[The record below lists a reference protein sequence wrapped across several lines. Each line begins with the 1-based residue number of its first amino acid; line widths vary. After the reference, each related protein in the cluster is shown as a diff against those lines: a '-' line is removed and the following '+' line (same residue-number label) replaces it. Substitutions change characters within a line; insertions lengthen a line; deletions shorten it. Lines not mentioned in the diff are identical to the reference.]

1 MMKNIKNEWYKI
13 YKGKRLAIFLM
24 ILFATSLGLGFVV
37 RSLQMS
43 GTLDVSESIGGN
55 FALEVLGM
63 LADIVLPV
71 FTTLFVTF
79 LVTDEINSGSLKLPL
94 LCGQSR
100 DNLIASKAVVVIM
113 GLFSLMAVTFIT
125 SNVVAVFFWGSD
137 SVISDLSRNA
147 VVFVETFLAL
157 TGWALIILFVSLFM
171 KNSGAMVGVATI
183 VLVVGT
189 VVSSVCPQFA
199 KYEVMYYF
207 KAFISLQPMNHLF
220 AFSICAGTI
229 VVFFILTTVKFR
241 MLQIQK

>member
-1 MMKNIKNEWYKI
+1 MKNIKNEWYKI
-13 YKGKRLAIFLM
+13 YKGKRLTIFLL
-24 ILFATSLGLGFVV
+24 ILFATCIALGFVV
-37 RSLQMS
+37 RSLQMA
-43 GTLDVSESIGGN
+43 GTVDVSESIGGN

-71 FTTLFVTF
+71 FATLFVTF

-100 DNLIASKAVVVIM
+100 ENLIASKAAVVIM

-125 SNVVAVFFWGSD
+125 SNVIAIIFWGSD
-137 SVISDLSRNA
+137 AVISDLLRNA
-147 VVFVETFLAL
+147 IIFAETFLAL
-157 TGWALIILFVSLFM
+157 TGWSLIILFVSLFM

-199 KYEVMYYF
+199 KFEVMYYF

-220 AFSICAGTI
+220 AFFICTGTI
-229 VVFFILTTVKFR
+229 VVFFVLTTVKFR